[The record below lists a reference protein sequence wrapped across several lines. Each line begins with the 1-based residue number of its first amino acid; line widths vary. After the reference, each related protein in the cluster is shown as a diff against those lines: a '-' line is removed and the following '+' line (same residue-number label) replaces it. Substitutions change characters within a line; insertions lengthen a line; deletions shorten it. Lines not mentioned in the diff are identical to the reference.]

1 MTVALSNALLSS
13 HPAFASLSEGGRQA
27 LQARCELRG
36 FTTGQELSKA
46 DLIPSEVLLLAEGQA
61 RLLCRDGGRLCTV
74 EKLVSGSFV
83 GLASLLRAQAC
94 EAVSAAGPLQAWVI
108 PDALMLELLG
118 SEPSFASWCAGH
130 LFTAELL
137 ALVEQVLAA
146 HPRQGMRALHEMQR
160 VRTAARLIQPTAEV
174 LTQLHPDVVLLA
186 ASHNLPFMVQILAKE
201 QRVAWGGGGGEV
213 EALAVSVNCRGPA
226 QGAERGLGRRDA
238 YEKGLLLHEVGDERE
253 EVGMTFEEATSLVH
267 NLRDV
272 RPDQRVII
280 LGVRR

>member
-1 MTVALSNALLSS
+1 MHAAQNAEDGS
-13 HPAFASLSEGGRQA
+13 
-27 LQARCELRG
+27 ELRVAG
-36 FTTGQELSKA
+36 VGALVGDYRRASRA
-46 DLIPSEVLLLAEGQA
+46 RLVGGAIGPLDLACEHAASIVCTHGVSLRICGGEQGRASALTRRALFGLVREGDQKCLTRLLAV
-61 RLLCRDGGRLCTV
+61 R
-74 EKLVSGSFV
+74 
-83 GLASLLRAQAC
+83 
-94 EAVSAAGPLQAWVI
+94 
-108 PDALMLELLG
+108 PDIDRE
-118 SEPSFASWCAGH
+118 
-130 LFTAELL
+130 
-137 ALVEQVLAA
+137 
-146 HPRQGMRALHEMQR
+146 
-160 VRTAARLIQPTAEV
+160 
-174 LTQLHPDVVLLA
+174 DVLLA